1 MARGASE
8 FPAWTHSVGAM
19 KAAQAEK
26 PAHYQVHVA
35 CDRCKQWRSVDLD
48 GIIAARSPTFALI
61 NRRYRCKLTPGCQGW
76 NRFRYQS
83 GVMRPLWTEKQAE
96 RWSLADYARQR
107 LEKAGRDRVADLL
120 RGRHMRFDPA
130 PQGIDPVLW
139 ALADDR
145 ERRQLMRQVRG

>member
-1 MARGASE
+1 
-8 FPAWTHSVGAM
+8 M
-19 KAAQAEK
+19 KVAQAEK
-26 PAHYQVHVA
+26 PTHNQFHVA

-48 GIIAARSPTFALI
+48 AIIAARSLTFTLI
-61 NRRYRCKLTPGCQGW
+61 NRRYRCKLTPGYQGW
-76 NRFRYQS
+76 NRFWYQS

-96 RWSLADYARQR
+96 RWSLAD
-107 LEKAGRDRVADLL
+107 LL

-130 PQGIDPVLW
+130 PQGVDLVLW